1 MKITVATRVIGG
13 FVAISALLIVISVVS
28 LYNLNSIG
36 SATEEVNDVALPTVA
51 GSNALKASFL
61 NMGRLTFES
70 YIEENVSELKDKRA
84 SFNSAKDTFESEY
97 KKLAQAVNNE
107 PELKSTLNS
116 VRESYETYI
125 NNVEAMYKNHQMY
138 LDLRNSIEDR
148 LGDAEDN
155 ADDASTYLLDFS
167 DLDSVQQDSN
177 LRRAA
182 EIGGQLETSLLSLL
196 TVSYEYIKTQ
206 TLVRSQTLG
215 NEVDLVVEKVVTQ
228 LSDMMQAAGGRDDSG
243 TLDDINDLV
252 NDAINAIKANDGVV
266 QLHVDR
272 LERRNDAEKAL
283 NASDQNITQGVVALE
298 NLLTLAD
305 KKASHVESQVNS
317 AIATGNTFV
326 IVVVIISIAVAA
338 FIGYVTVRAI
348 TRPLYRVNELLTVA
362 SSGDL
367 THRLDD
373 SAQDEFGLL
382 ARNCN
387 ALIGSLKELIT
398 GINVRAEQ
406 LAAASEQT
414 SAVTAQTTHSIQDQK
429 SQIGQVATATTEMHS
444 TSQLVVQ
451 NAEDTLSQ
459 IRHADAEAE
468 NVRQISLENKNT
480 IEILSRDVQEAAD
493 VINKLH
499 QDSASIGGIL
509 DVIRGVADQTNLL
522 ALNAAIEAARAGEQ
536 GRGFAVVADEVR
548 TLASRTQEST
558 QEINAM
564 IEVLQAGAEKAVAVM
579 DQGKDQTAACV
590 EQTEKATQALDIIT
604 DAVHKAHDVSSQ
616 IEQSAR
622 EQNTV
627 SQEISEKLET
637 IVGIAEETTAGA
649 QQTSESSHE
658 VARLAD
664 GLKCNNLRVIQ
675 TKTADIISAVFLS
688 YTCLLKQCAVK
699 LANHVITVC
708 LVY

>member
-1 MKITVATRVIGG
+1 MKITVATRIIGG
-13 FVAISALLIVISVVS
+13 FVAISALLIIISVVS
-28 LYNLNSIG
+28 LFNLNSIG

-70 YIEENVSELKDKRA
+70 YIEEELGGLKEKRDA
-84 SFNSAKDTFESEY
+84 FNAAKDTFETEY
-97 KKLAQAVNNE
+97 KKLAQAVKNE
-107 PELKSTLNS
+107 PQLKSTLNG

-125 NNVEAMYKNHQMY
+125 TNVEALYNSHQKY
-138 LDLRNSIEDR
+138 LELRNTIQSR

-167 DLDSVQQDSN
+167 DLDAVDSDPK

-196 TVSYEYIKTQ
+196 TVSSEYVKTQ
-206 TLVRSQTLG
+206 TLIRSQTLG

-228 LSDMMQAAGGRDDSG
+228 LSDMVQTADGRDDSG
-243 TLDDINDLV
+243 TLDDINELV
-252 NDAINAIKANDGVV
+252 NDAVNAIKASDGVV
-266 QLHVDR
+266 QLHIDR

-283 NASDQNITQGVVALE
+283 NASDENIAQGVVDLE
-298 NLLTLAD
+298 NLLSLAD
-305 KKASHVESQVNS
+305 RKASDVEEQVNNT
-317 AIATGNTFV
+317 IATGNTIV
-326 IVVVIISIAVAA
+326 IVVVLISIAIAVI
-338 FIGYVTVRAI
+338 IGFRTVRAI
-348 TRPLYRVNELLTVA
+348 IIPLYRVNKLLTIA

-387 ALIGSLKELIT
+387 TLIGNLKELIT
-398 GINVRAEQ
+398 AINERAEQ

-459 IRHADAEAE
+459 IRHADKEAE

-480 IEILSRDVQEAAD
+480 IEILAKDVQDAAD

-564 IEVLQAGAEKAVAVM
+564 IEVLQAGAERAVAVM
-579 DQGKDQTAACV
+579 NQGKEQTAACV
-590 EQTEKATQALDIIT
+590 SQTEKATQALDIISE
-604 DAVHKAHDVSSQ
+604 AVHKAHDVSSQ

-658 VARLAD
+658 VARLAEE
-664 GLKCNNLRVIQ
+664 LQQSIRQFKV
-675 TKTADIISAVFLS
+675 
-688 YTCLLKQCAVK
+688 
-699 LANHVITVC
+699 
-708 LVY
+708 

>member
-70 YIEENVSELKDKRA
+70 YIEEDLNGLKDKRA

-107 PELKSTLNS
+107 PELKNTLNT
-116 VRESYETYI
+116 VRESYEAYI
-125 NNVEAMYKNHQMY
+125 TNVEAMYKNHQMY
-138 LDLRNSIEDR
+138 LDIRNTIQDR

-167 DLDSVQQDSN
+167 DLDAVQRDPN
-177 LRRAA
+177 LQRAA

-196 TVSYEYIKTQ
+196 TVSNEYIKTE
-206 TLVRSQTLG
+206 TLLRSQTLG

-228 LSDMMQAAGGRDDSG
+228 LSDMMQTAGGRDDSG

-252 NDAINAIKANDGVV
+252 NNAINAIKANDGVV

-283 NASDQNITQGVVALE
+283 NASDSNIAQAVVALE
-298 NLLTLAD
+298 NLLNLAD

-387 ALIGSLKELIT
+387 TLIGNLKELIT
-398 GINVRAEQ
+398 AINVRAEQ

-564 IEVLQAGAEKAVAVM
+564 IEVLQAGAEKAVSVM
-579 DQGKDQTAACV
+579 NQGKEQTAACV
-590 EQTEKATQALDIIT
+590 AQTEKATQALDIIS

-658 VARLAD
+658 VARLAEE
-664 GLKCNNLRVIQ
+664 LQQSIRQFKV
-675 TKTADIISAVFLS
+675 
-688 YTCLLKQCAVK
+688 
-699 LANHVITVC
+699 
-708 LVY
+708 

>member
-70 YIEENVSELKDKRA
+70 YIEEDLNGLKDKRA

-107 PELKSTLNS
+107 PELKSTLNT
-116 VRESYETYI
+116 VRESYEAYI
-125 NNVEAMYKNHQMY
+125 TNVEAMYKNHQMY
-138 LDLRNSIEDR
+138 LDIRNTIQDR

-167 DLDSVQQDSN
+167 DLDAVQRDSN

-196 TVSYEYIKTQ
+196 TVSYEYIKTE

-228 LSDMMQAAGGRDDSG
+228 LSDMMQTAGGRDDSG

-252 NDAINAIKANDGVV
+252 NNAINAIKANDGVV

-283 NASDQNITQGVVALE
+283 NASDSNIAQAVVALE
-298 NLLTLAD
+298 DLLNLAD
-305 KKASHVESQVNS
+305 KKATHVESQVNG

-387 ALIGSLKELIT
+387 TLIGNLKELIT
-398 GINVRAEQ
+398 AINVRAEQ

-564 IEVLQAGAEKAVAVM
+564 IEVLQAGAEKAVSVM
-579 DQGKDQTAACV
+579 NQGKEQTAACV
-590 EQTEKATQALDIIT
+590 AQTEKATQALDIIS

-658 VARLAD
+658 VARLAEE
-664 GLKCNNLRVIQ
+664 LQQSIRQFKV
-675 TKTADIISAVFLS
+675 
-688 YTCLLKQCAVK
+688 
-699 LANHVITVC
+699 
-708 LVY
+708 

>member
-13 FVAISALLIVISVVS
+13 FVAISALLIVVSIVS
-28 LYNLNSIG
+28 LVNLNSIG
-36 SATEEVNDVALPTVA
+36 SATEEVNDVALPSVA

-70 YIEENVSELKDKRA
+70 YIEEELSGLSEKRN
-84 SFNSAKDTFESEY
+84 SFNAAQDTFDSEY
-97 KKLAQAVNNE
+97 NQLAKAVSKDA
-107 PELKSTLNS
+107 ELQGSLNS
-116 VRESYETYI
+116 VRDAYEAYTK
-125 NNVEAMYKNHQMY
+125 NVDAMYANHKQY
-138 LDLRNSIEDR
+138 LDLRNTIADR

-167 DLDSVQQDSN
+167 DLDSVQRIPE
-177 LRRAA
+177 LRRAS
-182 EIGGQLETSLLSLL
+182 EIGSELETSLLSLL

-206 TLVRSQTLG
+206 TLQRSQTLG
-215 NEVDLVVEKVVTQ
+215 NEVDLVVDKVVTQ
-228 LSDMMQAAGGRDDSG
+228 LSEMNAAADGRDDSG
-243 TLDDINDLV
+243 TFDDINDLV
-252 NDAINAIKANDGVV
+252 NDAINAIKASDGVM

-272 LERRNDAEKAL
+272 LERRNDAEQAL
-283 NASDQNITQGVVALE
+283 NASDANINQGTLE
-298 NLLTLAD
+298 LGRLLTLAD
-305 KKASHVESQVNS
+305 KKASDIETQVNS
-317 AIATGNTFV
+317 AITTGNTFV
-326 IVVVIISIAVAA
+326 IVVVLASIAVAA
-338 FIGYVTVRAI
+338 FIGYITVRAI
-348 TRPLYRVNELLTVA
+348 TLPLSRVNELLTVA

-387 ALIGSLKELIT
+387 TLIGNLKELIT

-451 NAEDTLSQ
+451 SAEDTLSQ
-459 IRHADAEAE
+459 IRHADKEAE
-468 NVRQISLENKNT
+468 NVRSISLENKNT
-480 IEILSRDVQEAAD
+480 IEILAKDVQDAAD

-548 TLASRTQEST
+548 TLASRTQQST

-564 IEVLQAGAEKAVAVM
+564 IEVLQAGAERAVAVM
-579 DQGKDQTAACV
+579 NQGKEQTAACV
-590 EQTEKATQALDIIT
+590 SQTEKATQALDIIS

-627 SQEISEKLET
+627 SQEISQKLET

-649 QQTSESSHE
+649 QQTSDSSHE

-664 GLKCNNLRVIQ
+664 ELQQSIRQFKV
-675 TKTADIISAVFLS
+675 
-688 YTCLLKQCAVK
+688 
-699 LANHVITVC
+699 
-708 LVY
+708 

>member
-70 YIEENVSELKDKRA
+70 YIEEDLNGLKDKRA

-107 PELKSTLNS
+107 PELKSTLNT
-116 VRESYETYI
+116 VRESYEAYI
-125 NNVEAMYKNHQMY
+125 TNVEAMYKNHQMY
-138 LDLRNSIEDR
+138 LDIRNTIQDR

-167 DLDSVQQDSN
+167 DLDAVQRDPN

-182 EIGGQLETSLLSLL
+182 EIGSQLETSLLSLL
-196 TVSYEYIKTQ
+196 TVSYEYIKTE

-228 LSDMMQAAGGRDDSG
+228 LSDMMQTAGGRDDSG

-252 NDAINAIKANDGVV
+252 NNAINAIKANDGVV

-283 NASDQNITQGVVALE
+283 NASDSNIAQAVVALE
-298 NLLTLAD
+298 NLLNLAD
-305 KKASHVESQVNS
+305 KKASHVESQVNG

-387 ALIGSLKELIT
+387 TLIGNLKELIT
-398 GINVRAEQ
+398 AINVRAEQ

-564 IEVLQAGAEKAVAVM
+564 IEVLQAGAEKAVSVM
-579 DQGKDQTAACV
+579 NQGKEQTAACV
-590 EQTEKATQALDIIT
+590 AQTEKATQALDIIS

-658 VARLAD
+658 VARLD
-664 GLKCNNLRVIQ
+664 EELQQSIRQFKV
-675 TKTADIISAVFLS
+675 
-688 YTCLLKQCAVK
+688 
-699 LANHVITVC
+699 
-708 LVY
+708 

>member
-36 SATEEVNDVALPTVA
+36 SATEEVNNVALPTVA

-70 YIEENVSELKDKRA
+70 YIEEDLNGLKDKRA
-84 SFNSAKDTFESEY
+84 SFNSAKDIFESEY

-107 PELKSTLNS
+107 PELKSTLNT
-116 VRESYETYI
+116 VRESYEAYI
-125 NNVEAMYKNHQMY
+125 TNVEAMYNNHQMY
-138 LDLRNSIEDR
+138 LDIRNTIQDR
-148 LGDAEDN
+148 LGNAEDN

-167 DLDSVQQDSN
+167 DLDAVQRDSN

-196 TVSYEYIKTQ
+196 TVSYEYIKTE

-228 LSDMMQAAGGRDDSG
+228 LSDMMQTAGGRDDSG
-243 TLDDINDLV
+243 TLDDINNLV
-252 NDAINAIKANDGVV
+252 NNAINAIKANDGVV

-283 NASDQNITQGVVALE
+283 NASDSNIAQAVVALE
-298 NLLTLAD
+298 NLLNLAD
-305 KKASHVESQVNS
+305 KKAIHVESQVNG
-317 AIATGNTFV
+317 AIATGNTVV

-387 ALIGSLKELIT
+387 TLIGNLKELIT
-398 GINVRAEQ
+398 AINVRAEQ

-564 IEVLQAGAEKAVAVM
+564 IEVLQAGAEKAVSVM
-579 DQGKDQTAACV
+579 NQGKEQTAACV
-590 EQTEKATQALDIIT
+590 AQTEKATQALDIIS

-658 VARLAD
+658 VARLAEE
-664 GLKCNNLRVIQ
+664 LQQSIRQFKV
-675 TKTADIISAVFLS
+675 
-688 YTCLLKQCAVK
+688 
-699 LANHVITVC
+699 
-708 LVY
+708 

>member
-70 YIEENVSELKDKRA
+70 YIEEDLNGLKDKRA

-107 PELKSTLNS
+107 PELKNTLNT
-116 VRESYETYI
+116 VRESYEAYI
-125 NNVEAMYKNHQMY
+125 TNVEAMYKNHQMY
-138 LDLRNSIEDR
+138 LDIRNTIQDR

-167 DLDSVQQDSN
+167 DLDAVQRDPN

-196 TVSYEYIKTQ
+196 TVSNEYIKTE
-206 TLVRSQTLG
+206 TLLRSQTLG

-228 LSDMMQAAGGRDDSG
+228 LSDMMQTAGGRDDSG

-252 NDAINAIKANDGVV
+252 NNAINAIKANDGVV

-283 NASDQNITQGVVALE
+283 NASDSNIAQAVVALE
-298 NLLTLAD
+298 NLLNLAD
-305 KKASHVESQVNS
+305 KKASHVESQVNG

-387 ALIGSLKELIT
+387 TLIGNLKELIT
-398 GINVRAEQ
+398 AINVRAEQ

-468 NVRQISLENKNT
+468 NVRQISLENKDT

-564 IEVLQAGAEKAVAVM
+564 IEVLQAGAEKAVSVM
-579 DQGKDQTAACV
+579 NQGKEQTAACV
-590 EQTEKATQALDIIT
+590 AQTEKATQALDIIS

-658 VARLAD
+658 VARLAEE
-664 GLKCNNLRVIQ
+664 LQQSIRQFKV
-675 TKTADIISAVFLS
+675 
-688 YTCLLKQCAVK
+688 
-699 LANHVITVC
+699 
-708 LVY
+708 

>member
-70 YIEENVSELKDKRA
+70 YIEEDLNGLKDKRA

-97 KKLAQAVNNE
+97 TKLAQAVNNE
-107 PELKSTLNS
+107 PELKSTLNT
-116 VRESYETYI
+116 VRESYEAYI
-125 NNVEAMYKNHQMY
+125 TNVEAMYKNHQMY
-138 LDLRNSIEDR
+138 LDIRNTIQDR

-167 DLDSVQQDSN
+167 DLDAVQRDPN

-182 EIGGQLETSLLSLL
+182 EIGSQLETSLLSLL
-196 TVSYEYIKTQ
+196 TVSYEYIKTE

-228 LSDMMQAAGGRDDSG
+228 LSDMMQTAGGRDDSG

-252 NDAINAIKANDGVV
+252 NNAINAIKANDGVV

-283 NASDQNITQGVVALE
+283 NASDSNIAQAVVALE
-298 NLLTLAD
+298 NLLNLAD
-305 KKASHVESQVNS
+305 KKASHVESQVNG

-387 ALIGSLKELIT
+387 TLIGNLKELIT
-398 GINVRAEQ
+398 AINVRAEQ

-564 IEVLQAGAEKAVAVM
+564 IEVLQAGAEKAVSVM
-579 DQGKDQTAACV
+579 NQGKEQTAACV
-590 EQTEKATQALDIIT
+590 AQTEKATQALDIIS

-658 VARLAD
+658 VARLAEE
-664 GLKCNNLRVIQ
+664 LQQSIRQFKV
-675 TKTADIISAVFLS
+675 
-688 YTCLLKQCAVK
+688 
-699 LANHVITVC
+699 
-708 LVY
+708 

>member
-70 YIEENVSELKDKRA
+70 YIEEDLNGLKDKRA

-107 PELKSTLNS
+107 PELKNTLNT
-116 VRESYETYI
+116 VRESYEAYI
-125 NNVEAMYKNHQMY
+125 TNVEAMYKNHQMY
-138 LDLRNSIEDR
+138 LDIRNTIQDR

-167 DLDSVQQDSN
+167 DLDAVQRDPN

-196 TVSYEYIKTQ
+196 TVSNEYIKTE
-206 TLVRSQTLG
+206 TLLRSQTLG

-228 LSDMMQAAGGRDDSG
+228 LSDMMQTAGGRDDSG

-252 NDAINAIKANDGVV
+252 NNAINAIKANDGVV

-283 NASDQNITQGVVALE
+283 NASDSNIAQAVVALE
-298 NLLTLAD
+298 NLLNLAD
-305 KKASHVESQVNS
+305 KKASHVESQVNG

-387 ALIGSLKELIT
+387 TLIGNLKELIT
-398 GINVRAEQ
+398 AINVRAEQ

-429 SQIGQVATATTEMHS
+429 SQIGHVAAATTEMHS

-564 IEVLQAGAEKAVAVM
+564 IEVLQAGAEKAVSVM
-579 DQGKDQTAACV
+579 NQGKEQTAACV
-590 EQTEKATQALDIIT
+590 AQTEKATQALDIIS

-658 VARLAD
+658 VARLAEE
-664 GLKCNNLRVIQ
+664 LQQSIRQFKV
-675 TKTADIISAVFLS
+675 
-688 YTCLLKQCAVK
+688 
-699 LANHVITVC
+699 
-708 LVY
+708 

>member
-70 YIEENVSELKDKRA
+70 YIEEDLNGLKDKRA

-107 PELKSTLNS
+107 PELKSTLNT
-116 VRESYETYI
+116 VRESYEAYI
-125 NNVEAMYKNHQMY
+125 TNVEAMYKNHQMY
-138 LDLRNSIEDR
+138 LDIRNTIQDR

-167 DLDSVQQDSN
+167 DLDAVQRDPN

-182 EIGGQLETSLLSLL
+182 EIGSQLETSLLSLL
-196 TVSYEYIKTQ
+196 TVSYEYIKTE

-228 LSDMMQAAGGRDDSG
+228 LSDMMQTAGGRDDSG

-252 NDAINAIKANDGVV
+252 NNAINAIKANDGVV

-283 NASDQNITQGVVALE
+283 NASDSNIAQAVVALE
-298 NLLTLAD
+298 NLLDLAD

-387 ALIGSLKELIT
+387 TLIGNLKELIT
-398 GINVRAEQ
+398 AINVRAEQ

-579 DQGKDQTAACV
+579 NQGKEQTAACV
-590 EQTEKATQALDIIT
+590 AQTEKATQALDIIS

-658 VARLAD
+658 VARLAEE
-664 GLKCNNLRVIQ
+664 LQQSIRQFKV
-675 TKTADIISAVFLS
+675 
-688 YTCLLKQCAVK
+688 
-699 LANHVITVC
+699 
-708 LVY
+708 

>member
-70 YIEENVSELKDKRA
+70 YIEEDLNGLKDKRA

-107 PELKSTLNS
+107 PELKSTLNT
-116 VRESYETYI
+116 VRESYEAYI
-125 NNVEAMYKNHQMY
+125 TNVEAMYKNHQMY
-138 LDLRNSIEDR
+138 LDIRNTIQDR

-167 DLDSVQQDSN
+167 DLDAVQRDPN

-182 EIGGQLETSLLSLL
+182 EIGSQLETSLLSLL
-196 TVSYEYIKTQ
+196 TVSYEYIKTE

-228 LSDMMQAAGGRDDSG
+228 LSDMMQTAGGRDDSG

-252 NDAINAIKANDGVV
+252 NNAINAIKANDGVV

-283 NASDQNITQGVVALE
+283 NASDSNIAQAVVALE
-298 NLLTLAD
+298 NLLNLAD
-305 KKASHVESQVNS
+305 KKASHVESQVNG

-387 ALIGSLKELIT
+387 TLIGNLKELIT
-398 GINVRAEQ
+398 AINVRAEQ

-468 NVRQISLENKNT
+468 NVRQISLENKDT

-564 IEVLQAGAEKAVAVM
+564 IEVLQAGAEKAVSVM
-579 DQGKDQTAACV
+579 NQGKEQTAACV
-590 EQTEKATQALDIIT
+590 AQTEKATQALDIIS

-658 VARLAD
+658 VARLAEE
-664 GLKCNNLRVIQ
+664 LQQSIRQFKV
-675 TKTADIISAVFLS
+675 
-688 YTCLLKQCAVK
+688 
-699 LANHVITVC
+699 
-708 LVY
+708 

>member
-1 MKITVATRVIGG
+1 MKITVATRVVGG
-13 FVAISALLIVISVVS
+13 FVAITCLLIVISVVS
-28 LYNLNSIG
+28 LFNLNSIG

-51 GSNALKASFL
+51 GSNALKANFL
-61 NMGRLTFES
+61 NMCRLTFEA
-70 YIEENVSELKDKRA
+70 YIEEDLSGLQEKRTA
-84 SFNSAKDTFESEY
+84 FNQSRDMFETEY
-97 KKLAQAVNNE
+97 KKLATAVADE
-107 PELKSTLNS
+107 PELQSKLNS
-116 VRESYETYI
+116 VRASFDNYI
-125 NNVEAMYKNHQMY
+125 KNVEAVYLNHQKFM
-138 LDLRNSIEDR
+138 DIRNTIDDR

-167 DLDSVQQDSN
+167 DLDAVQSDPN

-182 EIGGQLETSLLSLL
+182 DIGSQLETSLLSLL
-196 TVSYEYIKTQ
+196 TVSYEYVKTE
-206 TLVRSQTLG
+206 TIVRSQTLG
-215 NEVDLVVEKVVTQ
+215 NEVDLVVDKVATL
-228 LSDMMQAAGGRDDSG
+228 LSDMSQAAGQRDQSG
-243 TLDDINDLV
+243 TLSDINELV
-252 NDAINAIKANDGVV
+252 NDALNAITASDGVMA
-266 QLHVDR
+266 LHVER
-272 LERRNDAEKAL
+272 LERRNDSETAL
-283 NASDQNITQGVVALE
+283 NASDKNIANGIVELE
-298 NLLTLAD
+298 QLLALAD
-305 KKASHVESQVNS
+305 AKAKDVEDQVNG
-317 AIATGNTFV
+317 AITTGN
-326 IVVVIISIAVAA
+326 IIISAVVILSIVIAII
-338 FIGYVTVRAI
+338 IGYITVRAI

-362 SSGDL
+362 ASGDL

-373 SAQDEFGLL
+373 SAEDEFGLL
-382 ARNCN
+382 AKNCN
-387 ALIGSLKELIT
+387 NLIGNLKELIS
-398 GINVRAEQ
+398 GINTRAEQ

-468 NVRQISLENKNT
+468 NVRQISLENKRI
-480 IEILSRDVQEAAD
+480 IEILAKDVQDAAD

-548 TLASRTQEST
+548 TLASRTQQST

-564 IEVLQAGAEKAVAVM
+564 IEVLQAGAERAVSVM
-579 DQGKDQTAACV
+579 NQGKEQTVACV
-590 EQTEKATQALDIIT
+590 EQTEKATQALDIISE
-604 DAVHKAHDVSSQ
+604 AVHKAHDVSSQ

-637 IVGIAEETTAGA
+637 IVNIAEETTSGA
-649 QQTSESSHE
+649 QQTSDSSHE
-658 VARLAD
+658 VARLAEE
-664 GLKCNNLRVIQ
+664 LQQSIRQFKV
-675 TKTADIISAVFLS
+675 
-688 YTCLLKQCAVK
+688 
-699 LANHVITVC
+699 
-708 LVY
+708 

>member
-70 YIEENVSELKDKRA
+70 YIEEDLNGLKDKRA
-84 SFNSAKDTFESEY
+84 SFNSAKDIFESEY

-107 PELKSTLNS
+107 PELKSTLNT
-116 VRESYETYI
+116 VRESYEAYI
-125 NNVEAMYKNHQMY
+125 TNVEAMYKNHQMY
-138 LDLRNSIEDR
+138 LDIRNTIQDR

-167 DLDSVQQDSN
+167 DLDAVQRDSN

-196 TVSYEYIKTQ
+196 TVSYEYIKTE

-228 LSDMMQAAGGRDDSG
+228 LSDMMQTAGGRDDSG

-252 NDAINAIKANDGVV
+252 NNAINAIKANDGVV

-283 NASDQNITQGVVALE
+283 NASDSNIAQAVVALE
-298 NLLTLAD
+298 NLLNLAD
-305 KKASHVESQVNS
+305 KKASHVESQVNG

-387 ALIGSLKELIT
+387 TLIGNLKELIT
-398 GINVRAEQ
+398 AINVRAEQ

-564 IEVLQAGAEKAVAVM
+564 IEVLQAGAEKAVSVM
-579 DQGKDQTAACV
+579 NQGKEQTAACV
-590 EQTEKATQALDIIT
+590 AQTEKATQALDIIS

-658 VARLAD
+658 VARLAEE
-664 GLKCNNLRVIQ
+664 LQQSIRQFKV
-675 TKTADIISAVFLS
+675 
-688 YTCLLKQCAVK
+688 
-699 LANHVITVC
+699 
-708 LVY
+708 

>member
-70 YIEENVSELKDKRA
+70 YIVEELNGLETKRSE
-84 SFNSAKDTFESEY
+84 FNSAKESFENEY
-97 KKLAQAVNNE
+97 KQLAHAVENQ

-116 VRESYETYI
+116 VRQSFDAYTR
-125 NNVEAMYKNHQMY
+125 NVEVMYQNHQKY
-138 LDLRNSIEDR
+138 LSLRNTIQDR

-167 DLDSVQQDSN
+167 DLDTVQNDTK
-177 LRRAA
+177 LRRAS
-182 EIGGQLETSLLSLL
+182 EIGSQLETSLLSML
-196 TVSYEYIKTQ
+196 TVSNEYVKTQ

-215 NEVDLVVEKVVTQ
+215 NEVDLVVDKVVTQ
-228 LSDMMQAAGGRDDSG
+228 LSEMVDAADGRDDSG
-243 TLDDINDLV
+243 TLDDINTLV
-252 NDAINAIKANDGVV
+252 NDAVNAIKSSNGVV
-266 QLHVDR
+266 QLHVNR

-283 NASDQNITQGVVALE
+283 NASDENIAQGVIDLEKLLAVA
-298 NLLTLAD
+298 D
-305 KKASHVESQVNS
+305 RKASDIENQVNNT
-317 AIATGNTFV
+317 IASGNTVV
-326 IVVVIISIAVAA
+326 IVVVLLSIGVAA
-338 FIGYVTVRAI
+338 FIGFVTVRAI
-348 TRPLYRVNELLTVA
+348 TGPLYRVNELLTVA

-387 ALIGSLKELIT
+387 TLIGNLKELIT
-398 GINVRAEQ
+398 AINVRAEQ

-459 IRHADAEAE
+459 IRHADKEAQ
-468 NVRQISLENKNT
+468 NVRQISLDNKNT
-480 IEILSRDVQEAAD
+480 IEILAKDVQDAAD

-564 IEVLQAGAEKAVAVM
+564 IEVLQAGAERAVAVM
-579 DQGKDQTAACV
+579 NQGKEQTVACV
-590 EQTEKATQALDIIT
+590 AQTERATQALDIIS

-658 VARLAD
+658 VARLAEE
-664 GLKCNNLRVIQ
+664 LQQSIRQFKV
-675 TKTADIISAVFLS
+675 
-688 YTCLLKQCAVK
+688 
-699 LANHVITVC
+699 
-708 LVY
+708 

>member
-1 MKITVATRVIGG
+1 MKLTVATRVIGG

-70 YIEENVSELKDKRA
+70 YIEEDLNGLKDKRA

-107 PELKSTLNS
+107 PELKSTLNT
-116 VRESYETYI
+116 VRESYEAYVT
-125 NNVEAMYKNHQMY
+125 NVEAMYKNHQMY
-138 LDLRNSIEDR
+138 LDLRNSIQDR

-167 DLDSVQQDSN
+167 DLDAVQRDPN

-196 TVSYEYIKTQ
+196 TVSYEYIKTE

-228 LSDMMQAAGGRDDSG
+228 LSEMVQTAGGRDDSG

-272 LERRNDAEKAL
+272 LERRNDAEQAL
-283 NASDQNITQGVVALE
+283 NASDANITQGVVALE
-298 NLLTLAD
+298 NLLNLAD
-305 KKASHVESQVNS
+305 KKASHIENQVNG
-317 AIATGNTFV
+317 AITTGNTFV

-387 ALIGSLKELIT
+387 TLIGNLKELIT
-398 GINVRAEQ
+398 AINVRAEQ

-429 SQIGQVATATTEMHS
+429 SHIGQVATATTEMHS

-468 NVRQISLENKNT
+468 KVRQISFENKNT

-564 IEVLQAGAEKAVAVM
+564 IEVLQAGAEKAVSVM
-579 DQGKDQTAACV
+579 NQGKDQTAACV
-590 EQTEKATQALDIIT
+590 AQTEKATQALDIIT

-658 VARLAD
+658 VARLAEE
-664 GLKCNNLRVIQ
+664 LQQSIRQFKV
-675 TKTADIISAVFLS
+675 
-688 YTCLLKQCAVK
+688 
-699 LANHVITVC
+699 
-708 LVY
+708 

>member
-70 YIEENVSELKDKRA
+70 YIEEDLNGLKDKRA

-107 PELKSTLNS
+107 PELKNTLNT
-116 VRESYETYI
+116 VRESYEAFIT
-125 NNVEAMYKNHQMY
+125 NVEAMYKNHQMY
-138 LDLRNSIEDR
+138 LDIRNTIQDR

-167 DLDSVQQDSN
+167 DLDAVQRDPN

-196 TVSYEYIKTQ
+196 TVSNEYIKTE
-206 TLVRSQTLG
+206 TLLRSQTLG

-228 LSDMMQAAGGRDDSG
+228 LSDMMQTAGGRDDSG

-252 NDAINAIKANDGVV
+252 NNAINAIKANDGVV

-283 NASDQNITQGVVALE
+283 NASDSNIAQAVVALE
-298 NLLTLAD
+298 NLLNLAD

-387 ALIGSLKELIT
+387 TLIGNLKELIT
-398 GINVRAEQ
+398 AINVRAEQ

-558 QEINAM
+558 QEIN
-564 IEVLQAGAEKAVAVM
+564 
-579 DQGKDQTAACV
+579 
-590 EQTEKATQALDIIT
+590 
-604 DAVHKAHDVSSQ
+604 
-616 IEQSAR
+616 
-622 EQNTV
+622 
-627 SQEISEKLET
+627 
-637 IVGIAEETTAGA
+637 
-649 QQTSESSHE
+649 
-658 VARLAD
+658 
-664 GLKCNNLRVIQ
+664 
-675 TKTADIISAVFLS
+675 LS
-688 YTCLLKQCAVK
+688 LI
-699 LANHVITVC
+699 HI
-708 LVY
+708 

>member
-70 YIEENVSELKDKRA
+70 YIEEDLNGLKDKRA
-84 SFNSAKDTFESEY
+84 SFNSAKDIFESEY

-107 PELKSTLNS
+107 PELKSTLNT
-116 VRESYETYI
+116 VRESYEAYI
-125 NNVEAMYKNHQMY
+125 TNVEAMYKNHQMY
-138 LDLRNSIEDR
+138 LDIRNTIQDR

-167 DLDSVQQDSN
+167 DLDAVQRDPN

-182 EIGGQLETSLLSLL
+182 EIGSQLETSLLSLL
-196 TVSYEYIKTQ
+196 TVSYEYIKTE

-228 LSDMMQAAGGRDDSG
+228 LSDMMQTAGGRDDSG

-252 NDAINAIKANDGVV
+252 NNAINAIKANDGVV

-283 NASDQNITQGVVALE
+283 NASDSNIAQAVVALE
-298 NLLTLAD
+298 NLLNLAD
-305 KKASHVESQVNS
+305 KKASHVESQVNG

-387 ALIGSLKELIT
+387 TLIGNLKELIT
-398 GINVRAEQ
+398 AINVRAEQ

-564 IEVLQAGAEKAVAVM
+564 IEVLQAGAEKAVSVM
-579 DQGKDQTAACV
+579 NQGKEQTAACV
-590 EQTEKATQALDIIT
+590 AQTEKATQALDIIS

-658 VARLAD
+658 VARLAEE
-664 GLKCNNLRVIQ
+664 LQQSIRQFKV
-675 TKTADIISAVFLS
+675 
-688 YTCLLKQCAVK
+688 
-699 LANHVITVC
+699 
-708 LVY
+708 

>member
-70 YIEENVSELKDKRA
+70 YIEENLNGLKDKRA

-107 PELKSTLNS
+107 PELKSTLNT
-116 VRESYETYI
+116 VRESYEAYI
-125 NNVEAMYKNHQMY
+125 TNVEAMYKNHQMY
-138 LDLRNSIEDR
+138 LDIRNTIQDR

-167 DLDSVQQDSN
+167 DLDAVQRDPN

-182 EIGGQLETSLLSLL
+182 EIGSQLETSLLSLL
-196 TVSYEYIKTQ
+196 TVSYEYIKTE

-228 LSDMMQAAGGRDDSG
+228 LSDMMQTAGGRDDSG

-252 NDAINAIKANDGVV
+252 NNAINAIKANDGVV

-283 NASDQNITQGVVALE
+283 NASDSNIAQAVVALE
-298 NLLTLAD
+298 NLLNLAD
-305 KKASHVESQVNS
+305 KKASHVESQVNG
-317 AIATGNTFV
+317 AITTGNTVV
-326 IVVVIISIAVAA
+326 IVVVLISIAVAA
-338 FIGYVTVRAI
+338 IIGFATVRAI

-387 ALIGSLKELIT
+387 TLIGNLKELIT
-398 GINVRAEQ
+398 AINVRAEQ

-564 IEVLQAGAEKAVAVM
+564 IEVLQAGAEKAVSVM
-579 DQGKDQTAACV
+579 NQGKEQTAACV
-590 EQTEKATQALDIIT
+590 AQTEKATQALDIIS

-658 VARLAD
+658 VARLAEE
-664 GLKCNNLRVIQ
+664 LQQSIRQFKV
-675 TKTADIISAVFLS
+675 
-688 YTCLLKQCAVK
+688 
-699 LANHVITVC
+699 
-708 LVY
+708 

>member
-1 MKITVATRVIGG
+1 MKITVATRIIGG
-13 FVAISALLIVISVVS
+13 FVAISALLIIISVVS
-28 LYNLNSIG
+28 LFNLNSIG

-70 YIEENVSELKDKRA
+70 YIEEELGGLKEKRDA
-84 SFNSAKDTFESEY
+84 FNAAKDTFETEY
-97 KKLAQAVNNE
+97 KKLAQAVKNE
-107 PELKSTLNS
+107 PQLKSTLNG

-125 NNVEAMYKNHQMY
+125 TNVEALYNSHQQY
-138 LDLRNSIEDR
+138 LELRNTIQSR

-167 DLDSVQQDSN
+167 DLDAVESDPK

-196 TVSYEYIKTQ
+196 TVSSEYVKTQ

-228 LSDMMQAAGGRDDSG
+228 LSDMVQTADGRDDSG
-243 TLDDINDLV
+243 TLDDINELV
-252 NDAINAIKANDGVV
+252 NDAVNAIKASDGVV
-266 QLHVDR
+266 QLHIDR

-283 NASDQNITQGVVALE
+283 NASDENIAQGVVDLE
-298 NLLTLAD
+298 NLLSLAD
-305 KKASHVESQVNS
+305 RKASDVEEQVNNT
-317 AIATGNTFV
+317 IASGNTIV
-326 IVVVIISIAVAA
+326 IVVVLISIAIAVI
-338 FIGYVTVRAI
+338 IGFRTVRAI
-348 TRPLYRVNELLTVA
+348 IVPLYRVNKLLTIA

-387 ALIGSLKELIT
+387 TLIGNLKELIT
-398 GINVRAEQ
+398 AINERAEQ

-459 IRHADAEAE
+459 IRHADKEAE
-468 NVRQISLENKNT
+468 NVRQISLENKST
-480 IEILSRDVQEAAD
+480 IEILAKDVQDAAD

-564 IEVLQAGAEKAVAVM
+564 IEVLQAGAERAVAVM
-579 DQGKDQTAACV
+579 NQGKEQTAACV
-590 EQTEKATQALDIIT
+590 SQTEKATQALDIISE
-604 DAVHKAHDVSSQ
+604 AVHKAHDVSSQ

-658 VARLAD
+658 VARLAEE
-664 GLKCNNLRVIQ
+664 LQQSIRQFKV
-675 TKTADIISAVFLS
+675 
-688 YTCLLKQCAVK
+688 
-699 LANHVITVC
+699 
-708 LVY
+708 

>member
-70 YIEENVSELKDKRA
+70 YIEEDLNGLKDKRA

-107 PELKSTLNS
+107 PELKNTLNT
-116 VRESYETYI
+116 VRESYEAYI
-125 NNVEAMYKNHQMY
+125 TNVEAMYKNHQMY
-138 LDLRNSIEDR
+138 LDIRNTIQDR

-167 DLDSVQQDSN
+167 DLDAVQRDPN

-196 TVSYEYIKTQ
+196 TVSNEYIKTE
-206 TLVRSQTLG
+206 TLLRSQTLG

-228 LSDMMQAAGGRDDSG
+228 LSDMMQTAGGRDDSG

-252 NDAINAIKANDGVV
+252 NNAINAIKANDGVV

-283 NASDQNITQGVVALE
+283 NASDSNIAQAVVALE
-298 NLLTLAD
+298 NLLNLAD

-387 ALIGSLKELIT
+387 TLIGNLKELIT
-398 GINVRAEQ
+398 AINVRAEQ

-579 DQGKDQTAACV
+579 NQGKEQTAACV
-590 EQTEKATQALDIIT
+590 AQTEKATQALDIIS

-658 VARLAD
+658 VARLAEE
-664 GLKCNNLRVIQ
+664 LQQSIRQFKV
-675 TKTADIISAVFLS
+675 
-688 YTCLLKQCAVK
+688 
-699 LANHVITVC
+699 
-708 LVY
+708 